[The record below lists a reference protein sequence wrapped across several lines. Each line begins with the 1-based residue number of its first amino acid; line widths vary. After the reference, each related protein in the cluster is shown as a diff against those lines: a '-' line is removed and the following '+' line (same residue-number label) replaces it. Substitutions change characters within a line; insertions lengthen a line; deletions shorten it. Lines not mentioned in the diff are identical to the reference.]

1 MGAIIRTCSHLESWR
16 PPASQLS
23 IAVSAPNSFDE
34 RIIREII
41 EFKKVAIARPA
52 RIKEI
57 FELLEAN
64 FDKEF
69 KLNELETRIA
79 HQDHSI
85 EKMSDEIYRQQ
96 KQIVQLE
103 EKVRRLVDRLE
114 LIASPQ
120 SSNNEPDEAPPH
132 Y

>member
-64 FDKEF
+64 FDKE
-69 KLNELETRIA
+69 KTRIA
-79 HQDHSI
+79 AI
-85 EKMSDEIYRQQ
+85 TPPIKEKKGNTKIDN
-96 KQIVQLE
+96 E
-103 EKVRRLVDRLE
+103 EKPKAID
-114 LIASPQ
+114 IT
-120 SSNNEPDEAPPH
+120 APVAAPEETPIMLGSAIGFLKIP
-132 Y
+132 